1 MAANQVNRHFRS
13 RRKMTHGLPIERLGL
28 TTGHNDE
35 PSSAEVIEEDEI
47 SQPRPNE
54 RVA

>member
-1 MAANQVNRHFRS
+1 
-13 RRKMTHGLPIERLGL
+13 MTHGLPTERLGL